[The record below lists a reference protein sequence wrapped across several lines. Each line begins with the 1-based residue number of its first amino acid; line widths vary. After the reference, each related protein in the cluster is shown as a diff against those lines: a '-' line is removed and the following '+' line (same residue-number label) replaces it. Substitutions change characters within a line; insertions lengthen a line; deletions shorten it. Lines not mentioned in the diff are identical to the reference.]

1 MAYIDTEHLF
11 KCETCRCYRNGKC
24 NTFCDAG
31 ESYSPSLTKI
41 PAADVVPR
49 DEVAKIFEEIELEL
63 VAALESNYKWIREHN
78 VIGNTVSGSV
88 MQRVY
93 GKIDALRGI
102 EGFIEELKEKY
113 TKGGKQNERT

>member
-1 MAYIDTEHLF
+1 MAIIDTSKITIPIGFFEDLNVPKLF
-11 KCETCRCYRNGKC
+11 KWLYEQ
-24 NTFCDAG
+24 
-31 ESYSPSLTKI
+31 

-49 DEVAKIFEEIELEL
+49 DEVAKIFEEIEQEL
-63 VAALESNYKWIREHN
+63 VAALESNYNWIREHN
-78 VIGNTVSGSV
+78 VIGNTVSESV

-113 TKGGKQNERT
+113 TKRGAK